1 MTCPRCG
8 SIPPDAAR
16 FCGQC
21 GARLHPVAPGMP
33 SAEDIASQTIR
44 LDDSADESAVG
55 EERKLITA
63 MIADIKDSVKIVARL
78 DPEQSQQIIH
88 SVLGIMVESV
98 VKFEGYVLQTLG
110 DGIFA
115 MFGVPVAYHDHAQRA
130 VHAALH
136 MQNALRA
143 YARNV
148 SDGGPRIEVR
158 VGIESGEVVLRRLDM
173 GRGPA
178 YITLGYTVNLA
189 ARLQSVSPPGS
200 ISIGEQTKRL
210 VESYFDL
217 TALPSV
223 SLKGLT
229 DPVRI
234 YEVTGLG
241 RLRQHSQI
249 CARREFSKF
258 VNRTDEF
265 VQLRRAL
272 ERAMAKQG
280 QLVSMVTDA
289 GTGKS
294 RLVLEFSR
302 TLPPGCKIIE
312 TYAVSHGRKIP
323 WDPVIRML
331 GEYFGILEFDDP
343 SARRNKITAALAG
356 LEPEIPV
363 VQALLFRLLG
373 IVDGPDPQLDQM
385 DPGVRR
391 NRTVDAIIHIL
402 ATESARQPVIL
413 IFEDLHW
420 IDAQT
425 RFLLSRL
432 VERIASERILVLATY
447 RPEYERDWPVADHVT
462 EIRLDPLDMDSS
474 EALVSALLGKDPE
487 ISKLKQLIVER
498 AGGNP
503 FFLEEIVNAL
513 SEDGTLSREG
523 TAKLTKPLA
532 ELQMP
537 MTVRGLLAE
546 RIDQTAPRSKEMLQI
561 LSVIG
566 HRLPM
571 ALILEVSPWPI
582 AETEKIMSDLQAADF
597 IYAQTAIQGDKNQL
611 DYAFK
616 HVLTQEVA
624 YQSILGQ
631 RRQSLHRRV
640 GQAIELIYAANPN
653 DHITSL
659 AHHFSRAVDHR
670 KAIEY
675 LGKAG
680 QQGIQ
685 RSAHQ
690 DAIKSIRDALGRIP
704 MLPEDTVDP
713 AQVASLWSALGISL
727 QMTSGYASD
736 EVGFAFARA
745 QEMSAKARDD
755 LGLAVTLRGIYLFN
769 IVRAEYRKALQ
780 AGHDLIA
787 LGGGNSSYTQEGY
800 VCLGLTLEYLG
811 EFKSSDEAFVRAV
824 SLESASD
831 FVDRVQYSGN
841 SRTLSRSY
849 YALCLAHL
857 GQFGRALALS
867 RQALALAEQLSLPIT
882 TAQSLGVH
890 AIILHKLRAYATSRL
905 YYDEAIAWA
914 SRHGFPYWLT
924 LASTLKTSL
933 PMGRGDTASKLPDFE
948 HNLAGLRAT
957 GTRLGMSWY
966 LALRAELLAAA
977 GRFDEALASIDEA
990 VAFVADTGERLNEAN
1005 AHRVKGAI
1013 VLAKSNHAGGDGLAE
1028 AEASFATS
1036 LSIASRQQAKLWEL
1050 RAAISLACVRAHQ
1063 GRFEEG
1069 LELLSPV
1076 YASFTEAVAMPDLV
1090 DALRLL
1096 QYLGRSG
1103 AGAVPL
1109 SDVAGSALL
1118 AR

>member
-16 FCGQC
+16 FCDQC
-21 GARLHPVAPGMP
+21 GARLHPVAPDML
-33 SAEDIASQTIR
+33 SAADIASPTIR
-44 LDDSADESAVG
+44 LDDPADEFAAG
-55 EERKLITA
+55 EERKLVTA
-63 MIADIKDSVKIVARL
+63 LIADIKDSVKIMASL
-78 DPEQSQQIIH
+78 DPEQSQRIIH

-115 MFGVPVAYHDHAQRA
+115 TFGAPVAYHDHAQRA
-130 VHAALH
+130 VYAALH

-143 YARNV
+143 Y
-148 SDGGPRIEVR
+148 SDGEPLIEVR

-178 YITLGYTVNLA
+178 SVTLGHTVNLA

-210 VESYFDL
+210 VEGYFEL

-223 SLKGLT
+223 NLKGLT
-229 DPVRI
+229 DPVPI

-249 CARREFSKF
+249 SARREFSKF

-343 SARRNKITAALAG
+343 PARRNQIASTLAG
-356 LEPEIPV
+356 LGPEIPA

-373 IVDGPDPQLDQM
+373 IVDGSDPQLDQM

-391 NRTVDAIIHIL
+391 DRTVDAIIHIL
-402 ATESARQPVIL
+402 ATESARQPVVL

-420 IDAQT
+420 IDTQT
-425 RFLLSRL
+425 RVLLGRL

-447 RPEYERDWPVADHVT
+447 RPEYERDWPAADHVT

-474 EALVSALLGKDPE
+474 ETLVSALLGKDPE
-487 ISKLKQLIVER
+487 ISKLKQFIVER

-546 RIDQTAPRSKEMLQI
+546 RIDQMAPRSKEMLQI

-582 AETEKIMSDLQAADF
+582 AETKNILGNLQAADF
-597 IYAQTAIQGDKNQL
+597 IYAQAGIQGDASQL

-624 YQSILGQ
+624 YQSILGE

-640 GQAIELIYAANPN
+640 GQAIESIYDANPN

-659 AHHFSRAVDHR
+659 AHHFSRADDHR

-680 QQGIQ
+680 QQ
-685 RSAHQ
+685 
-690 DAIKSIRDALGRIP
+690 AI
-704 MLPEDTVDP
+704 
-713 AQVASLWSALGISL
+713 
-727 QMTSGYASD
+727 
-736 EVGFAFARA
+736 
-745 QEMSAKARDD
+745 
-755 LGLAVTLRGIYLFN
+755 
-769 IVRAEYRKALQ
+769 
-780 AGHDLIA
+780 
-787 LGGGNSSYTQEGY
+787 
-800 VCLGLTLEYLG
+800 
-811 EFKSSDEAFVRAV
+811 
-824 SLESASD
+824 
-831 FVDRVQYSGN
+831 
-841 SRTLSRSY
+841 
-849 YALCLAHL
+849 
-857 GQFGRALALS
+857 
-867 RQALALAEQLSLPIT
+867 
-882 TAQSLGVH
+882 
-890 AIILHKLRAYATSRL
+890 
-905 YYDEAIAWA
+905 
-914 SRHGFPYWLT
+914 
-924 LASTLKTSL
+924 
-933 PMGRGDTASKLPDFE
+933 
-948 HNLAGLRAT
+948 
-957 GTRLGMSWY
+957 
-966 LALRAELLAAA
+966 
-977 GRFDEALASIDEA
+977 
-990 VAFVADTGERLNEAN
+990 
-1005 AHRVKGAI
+1005 
-1013 VLAKSNHAGGDGLAE
+1013 
-1028 AEASFATS
+1028 
-1036 LSIASRQQAKLWEL
+1036 
-1050 RAAISLACVRAHQ
+1050 
-1063 GRFEEG
+1063 
-1069 LELLSPV
+1069 
-1076 YASFTEAVAMPDLV
+1076 
-1090 DALRLL
+1090 
-1096 QYLGRSG
+1096 
-1103 AGAVPL
+1103 
-1109 SDVAGSALL
+1109 
-1118 AR
+1118 